1 MKLDLDML
9 VMRLMLEQEG
19 TVLPQASCNEYLIS
33 QVLLPL
39 LRGEPVPLRTIDY
52 GAFDEADISA
62 LAEYNDA
69 VYRIAQA
76 LGQTVERIGAIAP
89 VARSARQ
96 FC

>member
-1 MKLDLDML
+1 MKLDLDLL
-9 VMRLMLEQEG
+9 VMRLILEQEG

-39 LRGEPVPLRTIDY
+39 LRGETVPLRAIDY
-52 GAFDEADISA
+52 SAFDEDDILA

-76 LGQTVERIGAIAP
+76 LGQTAERIGAITP

>member
-1 MKLDLDML
+1 MKLDLDLL
-9 VMRLMLEQEG
+9 VTRLILEQAG
-19 TVLPQASCNEYLIS
+19 TVLPPADCGEYLLS
-33 QVLLPL
+33 HVFLPL
-39 LRGEPVPLRTIDY
+39 LQGETVPLRAIDY

-76 LGQTVERIGAIAP
+76 LGQTAERIGAIAP
-89 VARSARQ
+89 IARSARQ

>member
-1 MKLDLDML
+1 MKLDLDLL
-9 VMRLMLEQEG
+9 VMRLILEQEG

-39 LRGEPVPLRTIDY
+39 LRGEPVPLRAIDY
-52 GAFDEADISA
+52 GAFDEDDISA

-76 LGQTVERIGAIAP
+76 FGADGGAHRRHR
-89 VARSARQ
+89 ACRSLCPAI
-96 FC
+96 C